1 MGRMKKKQGGQNVK
15 LAYMSKKNSRK
26 GEQVEW

>member
-1 MGRMKKKQGGQNVK
+1 MGGMKKKQGGQNVK
-15 LAYMSKKNSRK
+15 IAYMSKKNSRK